1 MNGSGLTAAVNA
13 GSDTPLTA
21 PRRLLRIAM
30 VGAKGIPA
38 LHGGIERHVEE
49 IATRLAQ
56 RGHRVDVFTRAY
68 HPYRRPDFAGVRLQR
83 RASLRTK
90 HLDAATHTAWCVLEA
105 VASHRYDVVH
115 VHGIGPG
122 LFTGWAAP
130 RLPTVFTFHA
140 QDWRQEKW
148 GDVARWCLRR
158 GEATAVRRASAVIV
172 VSKLLQR
179 YVYDTYGRIA
189 RYIPNGAALPHTTR
203 ADRLERLGLAPGAY
217 ILFVGRIIADR
228 GVDTL
233 LDAYRQVGGDVKLAV
248 VGDVQLERAQFEALR
263 ARGDAR
269 VRFLGHQSGDDLQ
282 QLYAH
287 AAFCVHPS
295 RVEGLPIAV
304 LEAMSHGRLVLV
316 SDIPENLEAIGE
328 AGESFA
334 VGDVP
339 ALGAALE
346 RLLGDR
352 DRANTVGKRAR
363 QRIERHFSW
372 DAITRATEDVY
383 LDLLT

>member
-1 MNGSGLTAAVNA
+1 VNWNELSA
-13 GSDTPLTA
+13 RLNATPDAPPA

-49 IATRLAQ
+49 IATRLVQ

-90 HLDAATHTAWCVLEA
+90 HLDAATHTARCVLEA
-105 VASHRYDVVH
+105 IASRRYDVVH

-148 GDVARWCLRR
+148 GRVARWCLRR
-158 GEATAVRRASAVIV
+158 GEATAVRRAGAVIV

-179 YVYDTYGRIA
+179 YVYDTYGRMA
-189 RYIPNGAALPHTTR
+189 RYIPNGAALPPPLP
-203 ADRLERLGLAPGAY
+203 ADRLARLGLTPGRY

-233 LDAYRQVGGDVKLAV
+233 LDAYRQVGGDVQLAV
-248 VGDVQLERAQFEALR
+248 VGEVQLEPAQFERRRFAATLR
-263 ARGDAR
+263 ARGVLRAPVAR
-269 VRFLGHQSGDDLQ
+269 RGIAHRRARGHEPR
-282 QLYAH
+282 
-287 AAFCVHPS
+287 AA
-295 RVEGLPIAV
+295 G
-304 LEAMSHGRLVLV
+304 
-316 SDIPENLEAIGE
+316 
-328 AGESFA
+328 AGERHS
-334 VGDVP
+334 GEP
-339 ALGAALE
+339 
-346 RLLGDR
+346 RGDR
-352 DRANTVGKRAR
+352 GGGGALRGG
-363 QRIERHFSW
+363 
-372 DAITRATEDVY
+372 
-383 LDLLT
+383 